1 MPAFWAFS
9 WMLFFVITSD
19 LVEIWTHSCASFGVL
34 FRSFCSTLLT
44 KGVLEGSLAP
54 RGSLLDHFGPFWI
67 PLGFQNGHI
76 FIYIHIYLYIDIH
89 IYHCF
94 LCCDGISSSPSY
106 PTHGGYTDVQRSDMR
121 MGYESKHCFFML
133 LLAILA
139 YASSINCKLLD
150 FR

>member
-1 MPAFWAFS
+1 MR
-9 WMLFFVITSD
+9 L
-19 LVEIWTHSCASFGVL
+19 LASFFDL
-34 FRSFCSTLLT
+34 FVRPCSPRVSWKVHWLL
-44 KGVLEGSLAP
+44 VV
-54 RGSLLDHFGPFWI
+54 PFWI
-67 PLGFQNGHI
+67 ILDRFGYLWDSKMDI
-76 FIYIHIYLYIDIH
+76 FSYIYIHIYLYIDIH